1 MAVARSCLWELLG
14 WHHRVFR
21 VRATTTA
28 VHDPARAS
36 AFQSGL
42 ARRAIVGPVR
52 AACNTRAHTK
62 VGLAPVNSNVFREVR
77 VDKRKLHGAPVY
89 VRFYSSSYYSY
100 SGAIA
105 IEGPYGV

>member
-1 MAVARSCLWELLG
+1 MHHHAADASVLGKRFAIVVRAIRNLDHVVAVAHSYQWELLG

-28 VHDPARAS
+28 VHDAARAS

-52 AACNTRAHTK
+52 
-62 VGLAPVNSNVFREVR
+62 V
-77 VDKRKLHGAPVY
+77 
-89 VRFYSSSYYSY
+89 
-100 SGAIA
+100 
-105 IEGPYGV
+105 